1 MTDDETIVQP
11 HLLDSNDRQSPTWR
25 KLKTYMES
33 RLIELR
39 LKNDNDMSE
48 ISTAKL
54 RGSLMELKNLL
65 ALGDQDPTAEVDE
78 D

>member
-1 MTDDETIVQP
+1 MMDDDIIQP

-25 KLKTYMES
+25 KLRTHMET
-33 RLIELR
+33 RLHELR
-39 LKNDNDMSE
+39 LLNDNDSDP

-54 RGSLMELKNLL
+54 RGRVASLKELL
-65 ALGDQDPTAEVDE
+65 ALGDQDPTTEVDE

>member
-1 MTDDETIVQP
+1 MMDDEIIQP
-11 HLLDSNDRQSPTWR
+11 KLLDSNDRQSPTWR

-54 RGSLMELKNLL
+54 RGSLMEIKGLL
-65 ALGDQDPTAEVDE
+65 ALADVEPIDFCE
-78 D
+78 DD